1 MDTGTQA
8 IVEKALREAGVPP
21 ENINLTPDEV
31 TPPITFPPRP
41 GVVYQP
47 PKAEEGVEG
56 KKEATPTKVEE
67 PTEKPLTRAEIV
79 QILDEHSRRF
89 QSITDRRVAQLQGQ
103 LGTALQQLQQAQEAR
118 ALEGMPIEDQLKV
131 RLDRMEKQLGQFGQP
146 APQQQLLSYED
157 VVGYVQS
164 FGLKQDD
171 PRLDWAAEEDNPN
184 AGLKRLQTS
193 IAKAVK
199 EDNEKAVKASKDEA
213 QKAIAKLRK
222 DLGVDKVP
230 TSGASGAGIPNLDKL
245 SPMEKI
251 ELGFRLKKEEQG

>member
-1 MDTGTQA
+1 MDTETQA

-31 TPPITFPPRP
+31 TPPTAFPPRP

-47 PKAEEGVEG
+47 PKAEEGVGG
-56 KKEATPTKVEE
+56 KKEATPAEVEE
-67 PTEKPLTRAEIV
+67 PTEKPLTKAEIV

-118 ALEGMPIEDQLKV
+118 ALENMSPEDQLKV
-131 RLDRMEKQLGQFGQP
+131 RLDRLERQFGQP
-146 APQQQLLSYED
+146 APQQQLISYED

-164 FGLKQDD
+164 FGLKQGD

-251 ELGFRLKKEEQG
+251 DLGFRLKKEEQG

>member
-1 MDTGTQA
+1 MDIETQA

-67 PTEKPLTRAEIV
+67 PTEKPLTKAEIV

-131 RLDRMEKQLGQFGQP
+131 RMDRMEKQFRQP
-146 APQQQLLSYED
+146 APQQQPVISYED
-157 VVGYVQS
+157 VVEYVQS
-164 FGLKQDD
+164 LGLKPDD
-171 PRLDWAAEEDNPN
+171 PRLDWAAEEANPN

-193 IAKAVK
+193 IAKAVE
-199 EDNEKAVKASKDEA
+199 EDNEKAVKASKNEA

-230 TSGASGAGIPNLDKL
+230 TSGASGAGMPNLDKL
-245 SPMEKI
+245 SPLEKI
-251 ELGFRLKKEEQG
+251 DLGFRMKKEEQG

>member
-1 MDTGTQA
+1 MDTETQA

-31 TPPITFPPRP
+31 TPPIAFPPRP

-56 KKEATPTKVEE
+56 KKEITPTKVEE
-67 PTEKPLTRAEIV
+67 PTEKPLTKAEIV
-79 QILDEHSRRF
+79 QMLDEHSRRF

-103 LGTALQQLQQAQEAR
+103 LGTALHQLQQAQEAR

-131 RLDRMEKQLGQFGQP
+131 RLDRLEKQFGQP
-146 APQQQLLSYED
+146 APQQPVISYED

-171 PRLDWAAEEDNPN
+171 PRLDWAAEEANPN

-199 EDNEKAVKASKDEA
+199 EDNEKAVKASKNEA

-222 DLGVDKVP
+222 DLGVDKVS
-230 TSGASGAGIPNLDKL
+230 TSGASGAGMPNLDKL
-245 SPMEKI
+245 SPLEMI
-251 ELGFRLKKEEQG
+251 DLGFRLKKEEQG

>member
-1 MDTGTQA
+1 MDAETQT

-31 TPPITFPPRP
+31 TPPIAFPPRP

-47 PKAEEGVEG
+47 PPKAEEGVGG

-67 PTEKPLTRAEIV
+67 PTEKPLTKAEIV
-79 QILDEHSRRF
+79 QILDEHSRRI

-118 ALEGMPIEDQLKV
+118 ALENMSPEDQLKV
-131 RLDRMEKQLGQFGQP
+131 RLDRLEKQFGQP

-230 TSGASGAGIPNLDKL
+230 TSGASGAGMPNLDKL
-245 SPMEKI
+245 SPLDKI
-251 ELGFRLKKEEQG
+251 DLGFKLKKEEQG

>member
-31 TPPITFPPRP
+31 TPPVAFPPRP

-47 PKAEEGVEG
+47 PKAEEGVGG

-67 PTEKPLTRAEIV
+67 PTEKPLTKAEIV

-131 RLDRMEKQLGQFGQP
+131 RLDRLEKQFGQP
-146 APQQQLLSYED
+146 APQQQPVISYED
-157 VVGYVQS
+157 VVEYVQS
-164 FGLKQDD
+164 LGLKPDD

-251 ELGFRLKKEEQG
+251 DLGFRLKKEEQG